1 LALAA
6 KSKADKIKKPGFLLT
21 THHYYTMCGGILVS
35 RRAQEL
41 QIDINNMTVSH
52 PVIPGKVL
60 VLVIDGVQ
68 GKAKV
73 AEAVEHGFTIVETA
87 KGKTARIKYEESELF

>member
-1 LALAA
+1 LALAE
-6 KSKADKIKKPGFLLT
+6 KSETSKIKKPGFLPT
-21 THHYYTMCGGILVS
+21 THHNYTTRGGIPVKRS
-35 RRAQEL
+35 QEL
-41 QIDINNMTVSH
+41 QIDIDNMMVSH
-52 PVIPGKVL
+52 PVVPGKVL

>member
-1 LALAA
+1 
-6 KSKADKIKKPGFLLT
+6 
-21 THHYYTMCGGILVS
+21 M

-41 QIDINNMTVSH
+41 QIDIDNMTVSH
-52 PVIPGKVL
+52 PVVPGKVI
-60 VLVIDGVQ
+60 VIIVDGVQ

-73 AEAVEHGFTIVETA
+73 AEAVEHGYTIIETA

>member
-1 LALAA
+1 MESDRMKQ
-6 KSKADKIKKPGFLLT
+6 KSRDPSRQSTSIIP
-21 THHYYTMCGGILVS
+21 HGGIQV

-41 QIDINNMTVSH
+41 QIDIDNMTVSH
-52 PVIPGKVL
+52 PVVPGKVL
-60 VLVIDGVQ
+60 VIVIDGVQ

-73 AEAVEHGFTIVETA
+73 AEAVEHGYTIIETA

>member
-1 LALAA
+1 
-6 KSKADKIKKPGFLLT
+6 
-21 THHYYTMCGGILVS
+21 M

-41 QIDINNMTVSH
+41 QIDIDNMTVSH
-52 PVIPGKVL
+52 PVVPGKVI
-60 VLVIDGVQ
+60 VIVVDGVQ

-73 AEAVEHGFTIVETA
+73 AEAVEHGYTIIETA